1 MADGV
6 WKGVQ
11 SQVIGRSRQL
21 SLNKFFD
28 RTTPSMRKV
37 DDGKKEKKE
46 KKKEWRFQWPLRH
59 CQQSTARTATPE
71 RRPLELRTLVP
82 ISTYI
87 AGCLTSS
94 LDVLKT
100 CHVPGT
106 GCLLKMSP
114 CFAKL
119 SLQSISISF
128 SIDFKLFFFLF
139 DPFDPATHPPPPQ
152 GKFNF
157 NLEKI
162 QSLRANSRWPYDY
175 SKPTYIQCQ
184 HQFKANLRI
193 F

>member
-1 MADGV
+1 MIDDRKNHLKELTLIV
-6 WKGVQ
+6 
-11 SQVIGRSRQL
+11 SDTIGIY
-21 SLNKFFD
+21 
-28 RTTPSMRKV
+28 
-37 DDGKKEKKE
+37 
-46 KKKEWRFQWPLRH
+46 KEWHIKGDSDILKNDKSKVF
-59 CQQSTARTATPE
+59 
-71 RRPLELRTLVP
+71 
-82 ISTYI
+82 STYI

-100 CHVPGT
+100 CHIPGT
-106 GCLLKMSP
+106 VCLLKMSP

-128 SIDFKLFFFLF
+128 SIDVELFFFFF

-162 QSLRANSRWPYDY
+162 QSLRTNSRWPYNY

-184 HQFKANLRI
+184 HQFKTNLRI